1 MGRAAGRAAKLER
14 PMGRA
19 GRQGG
24 QSRQPTGGALGRAG
38 GSGQPVAAPGPR
50 RRRPMSAGRS
60 GCARRAQPMG
70 ALRGRAPGGGGQ
82 WARSRGG
89 ALREAVWPGR
99 GGGGGGGGGAMELGA
114 GAGAGA
120 GPGARG
126 GAESGRVLLLLMGS
140 GGGGP
145 GRARRGGPEAEVS
158 PGPGAGP
165 GGPEPRSPPAPD
177 YEALPQ
183 GAAVSTHMLAGAV
196 AGVMEHCVMYP
207 IDCVKTRMQSLQ
219 PEPAARYRNVLEA
232 LWRIARTEGVW
243 RPMRGLNITATGA
256 GPAHALYFACY
267 EKLKKTL
274 SDVIHAGGNSHVANG
289 AAGCVATLLHDAAM
303 NPAEVVKQRMQM
315 YNSPYQRVMDCVRAV
330 WRNEGAGAFYRSYT
344 TQLTMNI
351 PFQAIHFMTYEFLQE
366 QLNPHRQYNPGSHV
380 VSGACAGAVA
390 AAATTPLDVCK
401 TLLNTQESLALS
413 SNISG
418 HITGMANAFR
428 TVYQVGGVT
437 AYFRGV
443 QARVIYQMPSTA
455 IAWSVYEFFK
465 YILTKR
471 QEERRAGK

>member
-1 MGRAAGRAAKLER
+1 GVAPEGDQDRGASGLWAIG
-14 PMGRA
+14 
-19 GRQGG
+19 
-24 QSRQPTGGALGRAG
+24 TGGVL
-38 GSGQPVAAPGPR
+38 PG
-50 RRRPMSAGRS
+50 
-60 GCARRAQPMG
+60 
-70 ALRGRAPGGGGQ
+70 
-82 WARSRGG
+82 
-89 ALREAVWPGR
+89 
-99 GGGGGGGGGAMELGA
+99 
-114 GAGAGA
+114 
-120 GPGARG
+120 
-126 GAESGRVLLLLMGS
+126 
-140 GGGGP
+140 
-145 GRARRGGPEAEVS
+145 
-158 PGPGAGP
+158 
-165 GGPEPRSPPAPD
+165 
-177 YEALPQ
+177 
-183 GAAVSTHMLAGAV
+183 
-196 AGVMEHCVMYP
+196 
-207 IDCVKTRMQSLQ
+207 TRMQSLR

-232 LWRIARTEGVW
+232 LWRIVRTEGVW
-243 RPMRGLNITATGA
+243 RPMRGMNITATGA

-274 SDVIHAGGNSHVANG
+274 SDVIHAGVGSAR
-289 AAGCVATLLHDAAM
+289 AAPVPLWPPL
-303 NPAEVVKQRMQM
+303 VKQRMQM
-315 YNSPYQRVMDCVRAV
+315 YNSPYRRVTDCVRAV

>member
-1 MGRAAGRAAKLER
+1 MAPCVGARARSGSATWFWSRSCHGACYSSQGAAAVGEAWGRGESRAR
-14 PMGRA
+14 
-19 GRQGG
+19 
-24 QSRQPTGGALGRAG
+24 SALGRLALECCRVSPSRWVTGMLAVLSAPASWWHWPLG
-38 GSGQPVAAPGPR
+38 GEMEATFGS
-50 RRRPMSAGRS
+50 RP
-60 GCARRAQPMG
+60 
-70 ALRGRAPGGGGQ
+70 L
-82 WARSRGG
+82 
-89 ALREAVWPGR
+89 
-99 GGGGGGGGGAMELGA
+99 
-114 GAGAGA
+114 
-120 GPGARG
+120 PGASSCALTG
-126 GAESGRVLLLLMGS
+126 DSGLWWSLGVPRLPPLTSGS
-140 GGGGP
+140 
-145 GRARRGGPEAEVS
+145 S
-158 PGPGAGP
+158 
-165 GGPEPRSPPAPD
+165 
-177 YEALPQ
+177 
-183 GAAVSTHMLAGAV
+183 
-196 AGVMEHCVMYP
+196 C
-207 IDCVKTRMQSLQ
+207 
-219 PEPAARYRNVLEA
+219 
-232 LWRIARTEGVW
+232 
-243 RPMRGLNITATGA
+243 
-256 GPAHALYFACY
+256 FA
-267 EKLKKTL
+267 
-274 SDVIHAGGNSHVANG
+274 G

-315 YNSPYQRVMDCVRAV
+315 YNSPYQRVTDCVRAV

>member
-1 MGRAAGRAAKLER
+1 MQGPLSAPGRGRFR
-14 PMGRA
+14 PRPRPSPAHLSGARPARA
-19 GRQGG
+19 RV
-24 QSRQPTGGALGRAG
+24 RARPLPPPHCRAG
-38 GSGQPVAAPGPR
+38 GAVTLAVLWDPCESVSLSQGTESQLARGLAELLSSLSSLNSFGVGAAEDGP
-50 RRRPMSAGRS
+50 SARTGEGGRLCIS
-60 GCARRAQPMG
+60 PF
-70 ALRGRAPGGGGQ
+70 PGG
-82 WARSRGG
+82 
-89 ALREAVWPGR
+89 
-99 GGGGGGGGGAMELGA
+99 
-114 GAGAGA
+114 
-120 GPGARG
+120 
-126 GAESGRVLLLLMGS
+126 LLLCS
-140 GGGGP
+140 GGGP
-145 GRARRGGPEAEVS
+145 GLAV
-158 PGPGAGP
+158 
-165 GGPEPRSPPAPD
+165 EPRGLSPPP
-177 YEALPQ
+177 ALTC
-183 GAAVSTHMLAGAV
+183 GSS
-196 AGVMEHCVMYP
+196 C
-207 IDCVKTRMQSLQ
+207 
-219 PEPAARYRNVLEA
+219 
-232 LWRIARTEGVW
+232 
-243 RPMRGLNITATGA
+243 
-256 GPAHALYFACY
+256 FA
-267 EKLKKTL
+267 
-274 SDVIHAGGNSHVANG
+274 G

-315 YNSPYQRVMDCVRAV
+315 YNSPYQRVTDCVRTV

-366 QLNPHRQYNPGSHV
+366 QLNPHRQYNPSSHM